1 MEVQTIGR
9 IMIEV
14 VDGRVDRW
22 METEREWHCWF
33 HYGTGAG
40 SLPASREETK
50 EKAKSKPKWTRE
62 TCIQAIFLCPSSI
75 TCLFIS
81 AVGYSPNSLGS
92 EVRRPVFE
100 QLSHLVWL

>member
-1 MEVQTIGR
+1 MMARWIYSTGTVGFTTEPVQ
-9 IMIEV
+9 
-14 VDGRVDRW
+14 
-22 METEREWHCWF
+22 
-33 HYGTGAG
+33 G